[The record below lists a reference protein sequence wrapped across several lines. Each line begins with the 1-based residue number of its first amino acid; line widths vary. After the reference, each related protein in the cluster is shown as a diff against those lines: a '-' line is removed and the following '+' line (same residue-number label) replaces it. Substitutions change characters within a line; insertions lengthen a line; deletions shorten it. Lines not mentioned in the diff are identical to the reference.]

1 MRNILTAIIS
11 LLFLTFF
18 NIISNCTPAGAFTM
32 DEYKAAI
39 KHPGDVA
46 ELLISGLDDADTITS
61 IPADI
66 KKFKNLRK
74 LYINNLRK
82 LKTLPEEIG
91 ELTGLTELHMEQGN
105 DSEPMNFALP
115 EAIGR
120 LENLK
125 IFNLNGAFDLDKN
138 PLPKSIS
145 KLSKLEELDLGR
157 CGLKELPAQIAGL
170 RSLKKL
176 VLEYNQL
183 AALPEFVSGLSPLEE
198 LNLCYT
204 GITDLPDSFVNFKN
218 LTVLMGNNGLKP
230 DEQKSLADKFKNINF
245 VFENI
250 FDDDAANETPGASDN
265 KSLFKSK
272 K

>member
-1 MRNILTAIIS
+1 MRNIFTAIVS
-11 LLFLTFF
+11 LLFFTFF
-18 NIISNCTPAGAFTM
+18 VLILNCPTAAAFTM

-39 KHPGDVA
+39 NHPDDVA

-91 ELTGLTELHMEQGN
+91 ELAGLTELHMEQGN

-125 IFNLNGAFDLDKN
+125 IFNLNGAFDLDKY
-138 PLPKSIS
+138 PLPKNIS

-170 RSLKKL
+170 KSLKKL
-176 VLEYNQL
+176 VLEYNQI
-183 AALPEFVSGLSPLEE
+183 AVLPEFVCGLSALEE
-198 LNLCYT
+198 INMSYT
-204 GITDLPDSFVNFKN
+204 GIKDLPDSFVNFKK
-218 LTVLMGNNGLKP
+218 LTVLMGNNGL
-230 DEQKSLADKFKNINF
+230 ESTGQKRLADKFKNIKF
-245 VFENI
+245 VFDNI
-250 FDDDAANETPGASDN
+250 FDDDAANEMPEAS
-265 KSLFKSK
+265 K
-272 K
+272 